1 MPWGA
6 AVDTNGLKSWVMLF
20 SGELSMTTSALLLL
34 LAGAEVEVAG
44 VEDEL
49 PAGVELLVLGGVVE
63 VELEQAARAAARRP
77 DAVSASTLLLVILWI
92 VNFDLSS
99 RVTD

>member
-1 MPWGA
+1 
-6 AVDTNGLKSWVMLF
+6 MLF
-20 SGELSMTTSALLLL
+20 SGELSMTTSALLFVAGVV
-34 LAGAEVEVAG
+34 LAGAEAVPVAG
-44 VEDEL
+44 AL
-49 PAGVELLVLGGVVE
+49 PVLAGAVELD
-63 VELEQAARAAARRP
+63 ELEQAARAAARRP

>member
-1 MPWGA
+1 
-6 AVDTNGLKSWVMLF
+6 MLL
-20 SGELSMTTSALLLL
+20 SGELSITTSALLLP
-34 LAGAEVEVAG
+34 LAGALEAAVA
-44 VEDEL
+44 EEP
-49 PAGVELLVLGGVVE
+49 PAGVELPLLAGVVL

-77 DAVSASTLLLVILWI
+77 DAVSASTLLLVLLWI

>member
-1 MPWGA
+1 
-6 AVDTNGLKSWVMLF
+6 MLL
-20 SGELSMTTSALLLL
+20 SGELSITTSALLLL
-34 LAGAEVEVAG
+34 PLAAGDELEVAG

-49 PAGVELLVLGGVVE
+49 PAGVELLVLGGVLE
-63 VELEQAARAAARRP
+63 DELEQAARVAARRP
-77 DAVSASTLLLVILWI
+77 DAVSASTLLLVIAWI

>member
-1 MPWGA
+1 
-6 AVDTNGLKSWVMLF
+6 MLL
-20 SGELSMTTSALLLL
+20 SGELSMTTSALLLP
-34 LAGAEVEVAG
+34 LAAGLEVEVAG
-44 VEDEL
+44 VEEVL
-49 PAGVELLVLGGVVE
+49 PAGVELLVFAGVVE
-63 VELEQAARAAARRP
+63 VELEQAARAAARSP

>member
-1 MPWGA
+1 
-6 AVDTNGLKSWVMLF
+6 
-20 SGELSMTTSALLLL
+20 MTTSALLFEVAGVLE
-34 LAGAEVEVAG
+34 LAGAEAVLPVAG
-44 VEDEL
+44 AL
-49 PAGVELLVLGGVVE
+49 PVLAGVVVL

-99 RVTD
+99 RVTY

>member
-1 MPWGA
+1 
-6 AVDTNGLKSWVMLF
+6 MLF
-20 SGELSMTTSALLLL
+20 SGELSMTTSALLLVVAGAL
-34 LAGAEVEVAG
+34 ELAGAEAEPVAAA
-44 VEDEL
+44 L
-49 PAGVELLVLGGVVE
+49 PVLAGAVVL

>member
-1 MPWGA
+1 
-6 AVDTNGLKSWVMLF
+6 MLF
-20 SGELSMTTSALLLL
+20 SGELSMTTSALLLPL
-34 LAGAEVEVAG
+34 AAGVVLAGAEALLPVAG
-44 VEDEL
+44 AL
-49 PAGVELLVLGGVVE
+49 PVFAGVVVLL
-63 VELEQAARAAARRP
+63 ELEHAARAAARSP

>member
-1 MPWGA
+1 
-6 AVDTNGLKSWVMLF
+6 MLL
-20 SGELSMTTSALLLL
+20 SGELSMTTSALLL
-34 LAGAEVEVAG
+34 VVAG
-44 VEDEL
+44 VVEELPVAGALPVLAGGDEL
-49 PAGVELLVLGGVVE
+49 
-63 VELEQAARAAARRP
+63 VELEQAARAAASRP

>member
-1 MPWGA
+1 
-6 AVDTNGLKSWVMLF
+6 
-20 SGELSMTTSALLLL
+20 MTTSALLFEVAGAEE
-34 LAGAEVEVAG
+34 LAGAEALPPVAG
-44 VEDEL
+44 
-49 PAGVELLVLGGVVE
+49 ALLVLAGGVVL
-63 VELEQAARAAARRP
+63 VELEQAARAAARSP

>member
-1 MPWGA
+1 
-6 AVDTNGLKSWVMLF
+6 
-20 SGELSMTTSALLLL
+20 MTTSALLFEVAGAEE
-34 LAGAEVEVAG
+34 LAGAEAVPLA
-44 VEDEL
+44 L
-49 PAGVELLVLGGVVE
+49 PVLAGGVVL
-63 VELEQAARAAARRP
+63 VELEQAARAAARSP

>member
-1 MPWGA
+1 M
-6 AVDTNGLKSWVMLF
+6 DTNGLKSCVMLL
-20 SGELSMTTSALLLL
+20 SGELSMTTSALLFEVAGAEE
-34 LAGAEVEVAG
+34 LAGAEALPPVAG
-44 VEDEL
+44 
-49 PAGVELLVLGGVVE
+49 ALLVLAGGVVL
-63 VELEQAARAAARRP
+63 VELEQAARAAARSP

>member
-1 MPWGA
+1 
-6 AVDTNGLKSWVMLF
+6 MLL
-20 SGELSMTTSALLLL
+20 SGELSMTTSALLLPL
-34 LAGAEVEVAG
+34 VAVGELEVAG
-44 VEDEL
+44 ALEEEP

-63 VELEQAARAAARRP
+63 DELEQAARAAARSP

>member
-1 MPWGA
+1 
-6 AVDTNGLKSWVMLF
+6 MLL
-20 SGELSMTTSALLLL
+20 SGELSMTTSALLFEVAGAEE
-34 LAGAEVEVAG
+34 LAGAEALPPVAG
-44 VEDEL
+44 
-49 PAGVELLVLGGVVE
+49 ALLVLAGGVVL
-63 VELEQAARAAARRP
+63 VELEQAARAAARSP

>member
-1 MPWGA
+1 
-6 AVDTNGLKSWVMLF
+6 
-20 SGELSMTTSALLLL
+20 MTTSALLLVVAGAL
-34 LAGAEVEVAG
+34 ELAGAEAEPVAAA
-44 VEDEL
+44 L
-49 PAGVELLVLGGVVE
+49 PVLAGAVVL

>member
-1 MPWGA
+1 
-6 AVDTNGLKSWVMLF
+6 
-20 SGELSMTTSALLLL
+20 MTTSALLAEVAGEE
-34 LAGAEVEVAG
+34 LAGAEALLPVAG
-44 VEDEL
+44 
-49 PAGVELLVLGGVVE
+49 ALLVLAGGVVL
-63 VELEQAARAAARRP
+63 VELEQAARAAARSP

>member
-1 MPWGA
+1 
-6 AVDTNGLKSWVMLF
+6 
-20 SGELSMTTSALLLL
+20 MTTSALLLL
-34 LAGAEVEVAG
+34 LVAGDELEVAG

-49 PAGVELLVLGGVVE
+49 PAGVELLVLAGVVE
-63 VELEQAARAAARRP
+63 LELEQAARAAARSP

>member
-1 MPWGA
+1 
-6 AVDTNGLKSWVMLF
+6 MLL
-20 SGELSMTTSALLLL
+20 SGELSITTSALLLP
-34 LAGAEVEVAG
+34 LAGALEAAVA
-44 VEDEL
+44 EEEEP
-49 PAGVELLVLGGVVE
+49 PAGVELPVLADVVLD
-63 VELEQAARAAARRP
+63 ELEQAARAAARRP